1 MSDKSA
7 RAEEHGGHADEHG
20 EHAEEHGWHG
30 EERGEHAEEH
40 VGHAEEHGGH
50 GEERG
55 ERTEGTGEHG
65 VRETSSGDGGL
76 PRAAGRQGLL
86 RPRLNRG
93 QLIVAV
99 LCAVLGFAVA
109 AQVRSNDKDTKFA
122 TARQDELVGI
132 LGDLSQR
139 SDRLRSDIRDL
150 DATKSGLEHDAQG
163 QAAIE
168 DARRRAT
175 TYGILAGTLPATGP
189 GIELTI
195 DDPQGRVR
203 AASLLDTLEELR
215 DAGAEVVQVGDV
227 RVGVSTYFTDPPGG
241 GGVTADGH
249 LLTPPYRFLVI
260 GDPHT
265 LATAMNIPGGVLR
278 TLHNSGADGVVAQR
292 EKITVQAVR
301 SP

>member
-1 MSDKSA
+1 MSEPERRSA
-7 RAEEHGGHADEHG
+7 
-20 EHAEEHGWHG
+20 
-30 EERGEHAEEH
+30 
-40 VGHAEEHGGH
+40 
-50 GEERG
+50 
-55 ERTEGTGEHG
+55 
-65 VRETSSGDGGL
+65 
-76 PRAAGRQGLL
+76 PP

-109 AQVRSNDKDTKFA
+109 AQVHSNDKSTKFA

-150 DATKSGLEHDAQG
+150 DDTKAGLERDTRG
-163 QAAIE
+163 QAALQ

-175 TYGILAGTLPATGP
+175 TYGILAGTLSATGP

-195 DDPQGRVR
+195 NDPQRRVR

-215 DAGAEVVQVGDV
+215 DAGAEVLQVGDV
-227 RVGVSTYFTDPPGG
+227 RVGVSTYFTDTS
-241 GGVTADGH
+241 GGVMVDGRP
-249 LLTPPYRFLVI
+249 LAPPYRFLAI

-265 LATAMNIPGGVLR
+265 LATALNIPGGVLR
-278 TLHNSGADGVVAQR
+278 TLRNSGAEGVVAQQQ
-292 EKITVQAVR
+292 EITIQAVR